1 MASEDPIIGRTLAS
15 RFLITALL
23 GEGGMATVYRGKQDA
38 EPAEIAVKIMNAD
51 LARDS
56 NFVKRF
62 RREARSAARLDHP
75 CSVQIIDYGVE
86 DGLPYIAMELLRGA
100 ELALILHHE
109 KRLPE
114 VRAARIMADVLSVLD
129 AAHQEGI
136 VHRDL
141 KPENIMVERAT
152 DDSGLDRVKVLD
164 FGIAKILE
172 PDVKR
177 KSTEPADPD
186 EPPPSSFGRSALTMM
201 GTIVGTPEYMSPE
214 QSRGGAIDARSDLYS
229 CGVLLYHLVTGKVP
243 FLADL
248 PFETAMLHITAT
260 PEKPSAV
267 IPGIHPGLEALILK
281 ALEKSPDAR
290 HATAKEM
297 EDELRALIPA
307 LATERHATI
316 APAPKASKLDATQ
329 PEIES
334 AVVRAIAIE
343 ITAASARANGSAAP
357 AAPLAVTHDDVVAPQ
372 VISGSAPRKPG
383 NTNLGL
389 AATLAAEDGLPV
401 VIPLDPT
408 VSEPSP
414 IVAAEPQHALAAQR
428 APLSSMAS
436 LAIGAGLGAVVL
448 VILALV
454 LLR

>member
-1 MASEDPIIGRTLAS
+1 MSLDAPIIGRTLAS
-15 RFLITALL
+15 RFHITALL
-23 GEGGMATVYRGKQDA
+23 GEGGMATVYRGTQEA
-38 EPAEIAVKIMNAD
+38 EPTELAIKIMNAD
-51 LARDS
+51 LARDD

-62 RREARSAARLDHP
+62 RREAKSAARLHHP

-86 DGLPYIAMELLRGA
+86 DGMPYIAMELLSGA

-114 VRAARIMADVLSVLD
+114 VRAARIMADVLSVLE

-141 KPENIMVERAT
+141 KPENIMIARST

-172 PDVKR
+172 PDAKR
-177 KSTEPADPD
+177 KSSAPPDPD
-186 EPPPSSFGRSALTMM
+186 APPPSSLGRSALTMM

-214 QSRGGAIDARSDLYS
+214 QSRGGTIDARSDLYS

-260 PEKPSAV
+260 PERPSA
-267 IPGIHPGLEALILK
+267 ITPGIHAGLEALILK
-281 ALEKSPDAR
+281 AMEKSPDAR
-290 HATAKEM
+290 QQTAKEM
-297 EDELRALIPA
+297 EDALRALIPELSAIRHVTTAPPA
-307 LATERHATI
+307 LL
-316 APAPKASKLDATQ
+316 ASKLDTTQ
-329 PEIES
+329 PEIET
-334 AVVRAIAIE
+334 E
-343 ITAASARANGSAAP
+343 TAKSLPASTYDE
-357 AAPLAVTHDDVVAPQ
+357 VTSMTKHVGVAPMRP
-372 VISGSAPRKPG
+372 GSTG
-383 NTNLGL
+383 LGL
-389 AATLAAEDGLPV
+389 AATINAGEGVMSPFPSTPPANVAPAAPAPFAAPASSLSGL
-401 VIPLDPT
+401 
-408 VSEPSP
+408 
-414 IVAAEPQHALAAQR
+414 
-428 APLSSMAS
+428 AS
-436 LAIGAGLGAVVL
+436 LLIGAGLGALVL

>member
-1 MASEDPIIGRTLAS
+1 MSTDLPIIGRTLAS
-15 RFLITALL
+15 RFTITALL
-23 GEGGMATVYRGKQDA
+23 GEGGMATVYRGTQDA
-38 EPAEIAVKIMNAD
+38 EPAEIAIKIMNAD
-51 LARDS
+51 LARDG

-62 RREARSAARLDHP
+62 RREAKSAARLNHP

-100 ELALILHHE
+100 ELAQILHHE

-129 AAHQEGI
+129 AAHREGI
-136 VHRDL
+136 VRRDL
-141 KPENIMVERAT
+141 KPENIMIERST
-152 DDSGLDRVKVLD
+152 DDSGIDRVKVLD

-177 KSTEPADPD
+177 KSAEPPDPD
-186 EPPPSSFGRSALTMM
+186 GPPPSSFGRSALTMM

-243 FLADL
+243 FTAEL
-248 PFETAMLHITAT
+248 PFETAMLHVTAT
-260 PEKPSAV
+260 PEKPSA
-267 IPGIHPGLEALILK
+267 ILEGIHPGLEALILK

-290 HATAKEM
+290 HATAKVM
-297 EDELRALIPA
+297 EETLRALLPE

-316 APAPKASKLDATQ
+316 APPPKVSKLDVTQ
-329 PEIES
+329 PEI
-334 AVVRAIAIE
+334 AVGN
-343 ITAASARANGSAAP
+343 ANANATP
-357 AAPLAVTHDDVVAPQ
+357 AGPLASTHDDVLATPVLA
-372 VISGSAPRKPG
+372 GSTPKRPG
-383 NTNLGL
+383 NTGLGL
-389 AATLAAEDGLPV
+389 AETLSAEDGMPV
-401 VIPLDPT
+401 VIPQGLF
-408 VSEPSP
+408 VMGPSP
-414 IVAAEPQHALAAQR
+414 IVAGKPPQALVAAK
-428 APLSSMAS
+428 ASLSSFAS